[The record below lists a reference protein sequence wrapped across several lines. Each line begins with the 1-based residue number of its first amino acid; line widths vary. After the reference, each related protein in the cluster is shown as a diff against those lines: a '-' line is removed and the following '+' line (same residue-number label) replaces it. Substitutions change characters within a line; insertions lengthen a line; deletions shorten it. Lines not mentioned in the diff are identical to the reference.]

1 MFRIAL
7 RNLFHDRVR
16 LIVTLTGI
24 VFALV
29 LIAVQFGLFLGF
41 LETSSNI
48 VAQNKADIYITAP
61 GVPHVNG
68 GSPIPETRRF
78 KALAV
83 DGVEAVAKY
92 TVFFVVWK
100 LPTGS
105 QESVQIV
112 GYEPHIG
119 LGAPWNVV
127 AGDPNELRNDDTVFV
142 DEQYLPKLGVQGI
155 GDTVEIMGRR
165 ARIVG
170 LTRGILSFTT
180 SPYVFTN
187 FKNAQNYQAMTQ
199 DQTVYLLVKAKP
211 GQDLEQLKTRLAAA
225 IPGVDI
231 FTREEMRQRT
241 MSYWVFGTGAG
252 TTTLMGAILGL
263 LVGIVVVAQTIYSAT
278 IDHIREFGTLKA
290 MGARNTHIYRVILS
304 QSILSALLGYVLG
317 IGVTLLVVRASAG
330 SNAPILLPQEAAIGI
345 FFLTLFMCVSAS
357 FLSIRKATTIDPAMV
372 FRG

>member
-7 RNLFHDRVR
+7 RNLVHDRVR
-16 LIVTLTGI
+16 LVVTLTGI

-68 GSPIPETRRF
+68 GSPIPETRRY

-83 DGVEAVAKY
+83 EGVENVEKY

-105 QESVQIV
+105 Q
-112 GYEPHIG
+112 
-119 LGAPWNVV
+119 
-127 AGDPNELRNDDTVFV
+127 
-142 DEQYLPKLGVQGI
+142 YLPKLGVNGL
-155 GDTVEIMGRR
+155 GDSVEIMGRR

-199 DQTVYLLVKAKP
+199 DQTVYLLVKAKA
-211 GQDLEQLKTRLAAA
+211 GQDLEQLKSRLAAA

-241 MSYWVFGTGAG
+241 MSYWVFSTGAG
-252 TTTLMGAILGL
+252 TTTLLGAILGL

-290 MGARNTHIYRVILS
+290 MGARNSHIYRVILS
-304 QSILSALLGYVLG
+304 QSVLSAVLGYIFG
-317 IGVTLLVVRASAG
+317 IGFSLLVVRASEG

-357 FLSIRKATTIDPAMV
+357 FLSIRKATNIDPAMV